1 MTQRDTFIS
10 ELFEIAKKDKDVIL
24 ISVDMGASALD
35 RWREELPEQFIWTG
49 ISEQHSI
56 NLAAGL
62 SAAGKKVYLY
72 FTIVV
77 NFLYISTIACVS
89 NLQYSFNW
97 PLILATSS

>member
-62 SAAGKKVYLY
+62 SASGKKVYVY
-72 FTIVV
+72 TFVIK
-77 NFLYISTIACVS
+77 NHNHHFLDIYPHEEPYLMYMKNNIYI
-89 NLQYSFNW
+89 
-97 PLILATSS
+97 